1 MTETERIKKAIKWL
15 IGSGIAKT
23 QEGIGLLM
31 GYSNKSAFSQVVN
44 NTDKRPEDFV
54 VRLCNLN
61 NTLNKNWLLTGE
73 GSMLK
78 NTDQPVSQGGEDAT
92 LSEADLNNSNTM
104 KKYLDQVL
112 RQNEELIR
120 QNGVLLDL
128 FREERAKNKGEVALK
143 KRAKGVLIRLMPTGG
158 EPEPYA
164 KAHT

>member
-44 NTDKRPEDFV
+44 NPDKRPEDFV
-54 VRLCNLN
+54 LRLCNLN
-61 NTLNKNWLLTGE
+61 NVLNKNWLLTGE

-78 NTDQPVSQGGEDAT
+78 TTDQSVSQGGDDAI
-92 LSEADLNNSNTM
+92 LSDADLNNSSTM
-104 KKYLDQVL
+104 KKLLESLL

-120 QNGVLLDL
+120 QNGALIDL
-128 FREERAKNKGEVALK
+128 YKEERVIKRGEVALK
-143 KRAKGVLIRLMPTGG
+143 KEG
-158 EPEPYA
+158 
-164 KAHT
+164 

>member
-1 MTETERIKKAIKWL
+1 MTDTERIKKAIKWL

-44 NTDKRPEDFV
+44 NPDKRPEDFV

-61 NTLNKNWLLTGE
+61 NALNKNWLLTGE

-128 FREERAKNKGEVALK
+128 FREERSKNKGEVALK
-143 KRAKGVLIRLMPTGG
+143 KEG
-158 EPEPYA
+158 
-164 KAHT
+164 

>member
-1 MTETERIKKAIKWL
+1 MMGVRERLKAYLKHNNISQSAFAEA
-15 IGSGIAKT
+15 IGASAGYVNAIAKS
-23 QEGIGLLM
+23 IGPDKIPII
-31 GYSNKSAFSQVVN
+31 KSIF
-44 NTDKRPEDFV
+44 TD
-54 VRLCNLN
+54 LN
-61 NTLNKNWLLTGE
+61 IDWLLTGE

-143 KRAKGVLIRLMPTGG
+143 KEG
-158 EPEPYA
+158 
-164 KAHT
+164 

>member
-92 LSEADLNNSNTM
+92 LSEADSNNSNTM

-128 FREERAKNKGEVALK
+128 FREERAKN
-143 KRAKGVLIRLMPTGG
+143 RAKSP
-158 EPEPYA
+158 
-164 KAHT
+164 

>member
-44 NTDKRPEDFV
+44 NPDKRPEDFV

-61 NTLNKNWLLTGE
+61 NALNKNWLLTGE

-143 KRAKGVLIRLMPTGG
+143 KRGLKVF
-158 EPEPYA
+158 
-164 KAHT
+164 

>member
-1 MTETERIKKAIKWL
+1 MTDTERIKIAIKWL

-44 NTDKRPEDFV
+44 NPDKRPEDFV

-61 NTLNKNWLLTGE
+61 NALNKNWLLTGE

-143 KRAKGVLIRLMPTGG
+143 KEG
-158 EPEPYA
+158 
-164 KAHT
+164 

>member
-1 MTETERIKKAIKWL
+1 MLNLCIKAPTFAKRIGVKYQRILDIQSGKVKKI
-15 IGSGIAKT
+15 SGELANYI
-23 QEGIGLLM
+23 I
-31 GYSNKSAFSQVVN
+31 
-44 NTDKRPEDFV
+44 NTYPQFDI
-54 VRLCNLN
+54 
-61 NTLNKNWLLTGE
+61 NWLLTGE

-143 KRAKGVLIRLMPTGG
+143 KEG
-158 EPEPYA
+158 
-164 KAHT
+164 

>member
-1 MTETERIKKAIKWL
+1 MQGSEKINEILLNLGIKAPTFAKRIGVKYQRILDIQSGKVKKI
-15 IGSGIAKT
+15 SGELANYI
-23 QEGIGLLM
+23 I
-31 GYSNKSAFSQVVN
+31 
-44 NTDKRPEDFV
+44 NTYPQFDI
-54 VRLCNLN
+54 
-61 NTLNKNWLLTGE
+61 NWLLTGE

-104 KKYLDQVL
+104 KKYLDQAL

-143 KRAKGVLIRLMPTGG
+143 KEG
-158 EPEPYA
+158 
-164 KAHT
+164 

>member
-1 MTETERIKKAIKWL
+1 MQGSEKINEILLNLGIKAPTFAKRIGVKYQRILDIQSGKVKKI
-15 IGSGIAKT
+15 SGELANYI
-23 QEGIGLLM
+23 I
-31 GYSNKSAFSQVVN
+31 
-44 NTDKRPEDFV
+44 NTYPQFDI
-54 VRLCNLN
+54 
-61 NTLNKNWLLTGE
+61 NWLLTGE

-128 FREERAKNKGEVALK
+128 FREERAKT
-143 KRAKGVLIRLMPTGG
+143 RAKSP
-158 EPEPYA
+158 
-164 KAHT
+164 

>member
-1 MTETERIKKAIKWL
+1 MQGSEKINEILLNLGIKAPTFAKRIGVKYQRILDIQSGKVKKI
-15 IGSGIAKT
+15 SGELANYI
-23 QEGIGLLM
+23 I
-31 GYSNKSAFSQVVN
+31 
-44 NTDKRPEDFV
+44 NTYPQFDI
-54 VRLCNLN
+54 
-61 NTLNKNWLLTGE
+61 NWLLTGE

-92 LSEADLNNSNTM
+92 LLEADLNNSNTM

-143 KRAKGVLIRLMPTGG
+143 KEG
-158 EPEPYA
+158 
-164 KAHT
+164 

>member
-1 MTETERIKKAIKWL
+1 MQGSEKINEILLNLGIKAPTFAKRIGVKYQRILDIQSGKVKKI
-15 IGSGIAKT
+15 SGELANYI
-23 QEGIGLLM
+23 I
-31 GYSNKSAFSQVVN
+31 
-44 NTDKRPEDFV
+44 NTYPQFDI
-54 VRLCNLN
+54 
-61 NTLNKNWLLTGE
+61 NWLLTGE

-104 KKYLDQVL
+104 KKHLDQVL

-143 KRAKGVLIRLMPTGG
+143 KEG
-158 EPEPYA
+158 
-164 KAHT
+164 

>member
-1 MTETERIKKAIKWL
+1 MTDTERIKKAIKWL

-44 NTDKRPEDFV
+44 NPDKRPEDFV

-61 NTLNKNWLLTGE
+61 NALNKNWLLTGE

-128 FREERAKNKGEVALK
+128 FREERAKKQGRSRPK
-143 KRAKGVLIRLMPTGG
+143 KRGLKVF
-158 EPEPYA
+158 
-164 KAHT
+164 

>member
-1 MTETERIKKAIKWL
+1 MTDTERIKKAIKWL

-44 NTDKRPEDFV
+44 NPDKRPEDFV

-61 NTLNKNWLLTGE
+61 NALNKNWLLTGE

-143 KRAKGVLIRLMPTGG
+143 KDG
-158 EPEPYA
+158 
-164 KAHT
+164 

>member
-1 MTETERIKKAIKWL
+1 MQGSEKINEILLNLGIKAPTFAKRIGVKYQRILDIQSGKVKKI
-15 IGSGIAKT
+15 SGELANYI
-23 QEGIGLLM
+23 I
-31 GYSNKSAFSQVVN
+31 
-44 NTDKRPEDFV
+44 NTYPQFDI
-54 VRLCNLN
+54 
-61 NTLNKNWLLTGE
+61 NWLLTGE

-120 QNGVLLDL
+120 QNRVLLDL

-143 KRAKGVLIRLMPTGG
+143 KEG
-158 EPEPYA
+158 
-164 KAHT
+164 

>member
-1 MTETERIKKAIKWL
+1 MQGSEQINEILLNLGIKAPTFAKRIGVKYQRILDIQSGKVKKI
-15 IGSGIAKT
+15 SGELANYI
-23 QEGIGLLM
+23 I
-31 GYSNKSAFSQVVN
+31 
-44 NTDKRPEDFV
+44 NTYPQFDI
-54 VRLCNLN
+54 
-61 NTLNKNWLLTGE
+61 NWLLTGE

-143 KRAKGVLIRLMPTGG
+143 KEG
-158 EPEPYA
+158 
-164 KAHT
+164 

>member
-1 MTETERIKKAIKWL
+1 MTDTERIKKAIKWL

-44 NTDKRPEDFV
+44 NPDKRPEDFV

-61 NTLNKNWLLTGE
+61 NALNKNWLLTGE

-120 QNGVLLDL
+120 QNQLQLVT
-128 FREERAKNKGEVALK
+128 
-143 KRAKGVLIRLMPTGG
+143 LMQIHKFLSVQSTIMSMLA
-158 EPEPYA
+158 ESVSV
-164 KAHT
+164 K

>member
-1 MTETERIKKAIKWL
+1 MQGSEKINEILLNLGIKAPTFAKRIGVKYQRILDIQSGKVKKI
-15 IGSGIAKT
+15 SGELANYI
-23 QEGIGLLM
+23 I
-31 GYSNKSAFSQVVN
+31 
-44 NTDKRPEDFV
+44 NTYPQFDI
-54 VRLCNLN
+54 
-61 NTLNKNWLLTGE
+61 NWLLTGE

-128 FREERAKNKGEVALK
+128 FREERGKNKGEVALK
-143 KRAKGVLIRLMPTGG
+143 KEG
-158 EPEPYA
+158 
-164 KAHT
+164 

>member
-44 NTDKRPEDFV
+44 NPDKRPEDFV
-54 VRLCNLN
+54 LRLCNLN
-61 NTLNKNWLLTGE
+61 NVLNKNWLLTGE

-78 NTDQPVSQGGEDAT
+78 NADQSVSQGGDDAI
-92 LSEADLNNSNTM
+92 LSDADLNNSSTM
-104 KKYLDQVL
+104 KKLLESLL

-120 QNGVLLDL
+120 QNGALIDL
-128 FREERAKNKGEVALK
+128 YKEERVIKRGEVALK
-143 KRAKGVLIRLMPTGG
+143 KEG
-158 EPEPYA
+158 
-164 KAHT
+164 

>member
-1 MTETERIKKAIKWL
+1 MQGSEKINEILLNLGIKAPTFAKRIGVKYQRILDIQSGKVKKI
-15 IGSGIAKT
+15 SGELANYI
-23 QEGIGLLM
+23 I
-31 GYSNKSAFSQVVN
+31 
-44 NTDKRPEDFV
+44 NTYPQFDI
-54 VRLCNLN
+54 
-61 NTLNKNWLLTGE
+61 NWLLTGE

-112 RQNEELIR
+112 RQNEELTR

-143 KRAKGVLIRLMPTGG
+143 KEG
-158 EPEPYA
+158 
-164 KAHT
+164 

>member
-1 MTETERIKKAIKWL
+1 MTDTERIKKAIKWL

-44 NTDKRPEDFV
+44 NPDKRPEDFV

-61 NTLNKNWLLTGE
+61 NALNKNWLLTGE

-143 KRAKGVLIRLMPTGG
+143 K
-158 EPEPYA
+158 ES
-164 KAHT
+164 

>member
-1 MTETERIKKAIKWL
+1 MQGSEKINEILLNLGIKAPTFAKRIGVKYQRILDIQSGKVKKI
-15 IGSGIAKT
+15 SGELANYI
-23 QEGIGLLM
+23 I
-31 GYSNKSAFSQVVN
+31 
-44 NTDKRPEDFV
+44 NTYPQFDI
-54 VRLCNLN
+54 
-61 NTLNKNWLLTGE
+61 NWLLTGE

-112 RQNEELIR
+112 RQNEELIQ

-143 KRAKGVLIRLMPTGG
+143 KEG
-158 EPEPYA
+158 
-164 KAHT
+164 

>member
-1 MTETERIKKAIKWL
+1 MQGSEKINEILLNLGIKAPTFAKRIGVKYQRILDIQSGKVKKI
-15 IGSGIAKT
+15 SGELANYI
-23 QEGIGLLM
+23 I
-31 GYSNKSAFSQVVN
+31 
-44 NTDKRPEDFV
+44 NTYPQFDI
-54 VRLCNLN
+54 
-61 NTLNKNWLLTGE
+61 NWLLTGE

-78 NTDQPVSQGGEDAT
+78 NTDQPVSQGGEDAA

-143 KRAKGVLIRLMPTGG
+143 KEG
-158 EPEPYA
+158 
-164 KAHT
+164 

>member
-44 NTDKRPEDFV
+44 NPDKRPEDFV

-61 NTLNKNWLLTGE
+61 NALNKNWLLTGE

-78 NTDQPVSQGGEDAT
+78 TTDQPVSQGGEDAT

-143 KRAKGVLIRLMPTGG
+143 KEG
-158 EPEPYA
+158 
-164 KAHT
+164 

>member
-31 GYSNKSAFSQVVN
+31 GYSNKSEFSQVVN
-44 NTDKRPEDFV
+44 NPDKRPEDFV

-61 NTLNKNWLLTGE
+61 NALNKNWLLTGE

-143 KRAKGVLIRLMPTGG
+143 KEG
-158 EPEPYA
+158 
-164 KAHT
+164 

>member
-1 MTETERIKKAIKWL
+1 MTENERIKKAIKWL

-44 NTDKRPEDFV
+44 NPDKRPEDFV

-61 NTLNKNWLLTGE
+61 NALNKNWLLTGE

-78 NTDQPVSQGGEDAT
+78 NTDQPVSQGGEDST
-92 LSEADLNNSNTM
+92 LSNADLNNSSTM

-128 FREERAKNKGEVALK
+128 FREERAKNKGEIVLK
-143 KRAKGVLIRLMPTGG
+143 KEG
-158 EPEPYA
+158 
-164 KAHT
+164 